1 MFRLG
6 GLVNPEEGPTS
17 LRPPLL
23 LGAGVPAKLQ
33 APGWEDSE
41 KSITQGRY
49 WFPQSLFTPLDP

>member
-6 GLVNPEEGPTS
+6 VLVNPGEGPTS

-33 APGWEDSE
+33 APAGKTQKSQLPREDIGSHNL
-41 KSITQGRY
+41 
-49 WFPQSLFTPLDP
+49 SLLL